1 MALDPPSTPR
11 EGFVFIPHL
20 VAGLFKGR
28 LARASLW
35 LLMANLATGVL
46 GYAYQIVMG
55 RMLPPS
61 DYGLLSAMVALGV
74 ILPVPLGAAMLILTR
89 KFAEYRARG
98 EGGRISHLWILT
110 RRWIIRSSIGVAFL
124 YLLLAPFIRDFLNVP
139 ALWPVYLM
147 GAWMLVLIFAG
158 GHTALLQGMQSF
170 NWLSGG
176 TLLSALVKIVIS
188 IVLVA
193 AGYGIYGALL
203 GLLLAS
209 LAMWLSFS
217 SASRDYR
224 LAPPLKGDHRFTMR
238 DTWPIVAATAAFTL
252 MTQLDIVLVR
262 HYFDSHEAGIYAAAS
277 TLGKAV
283 MYLPGSIAIALFPMV
298 AENDARSEGSA
309 HLLMQAVLLVG
320 TLSGCGT
327 LLFLFFP
334 GFLIQLF
341 YGEAYAS
348 SAEVLRYFGFA
359 MLPMALVF
367 VAEHFLIAKG
377 RILFVYLFILVAPA
391 QVLAVSIFHAALL
404 DVVKVMIACGSF
416 LMLIGYSMLWREYRK
431 SSGTQ

>member
-1 MALDPPSTPR
+1 MASEPASNPR
-11 EGFVFIPHL
+11 EGFVSIPHL

-35 LLMANLATGVL
+35 LLVANLATGVL
-46 GYAYQIVMG
+46 GYGYQIIMG
-55 RMLPPS
+55 RMLSPS

-98 EGGRISHLWILT
+98 EDGRVSDLWIQA
-110 RRWIIRSSIGVAFL
+110 RRWIIRSSIVVTIL
-124 YLLLAPFIRDFLNVP
+124 YLLFAPLMRDFLGVP
-139 ALWPVYLM
+139 SLWAVYLM
-147 GAWMLVLIFAG
+147 GAWMLILILSG

-170 NWLSGG
+170 NWLGGG
-176 TLLSALVKIVIS
+176 TLLTAVVKIIVS
-188 IVLVA
+188 VVLVA
-193 AGYGIYGALL
+193 AGYGIYGALF

-209 LAMWLSFS
+209 IVMWLSFNW
-217 SASRDYR
+217 ASRDYR
-224 LAPPLKGDHRFTMR
+224 LASPQKGDHRFTIR
-238 DTWPIVAATAAFTL
+238 DTWPIVAATVAFTL

-334 GFLIQLF
+334 GFLIHLF

-359 MLPMALVF
+359 MLPMALVL

-377 RILFVYLFILVAPA
+377 RVLFVYLFVLVAPI
-391 QVLAVSIFHAALL
+391 QVIAVSIFHATLL
-404 DVVKVMIACGSF
+404 DVVKVMIACSGF
-416 LMLIGYSMLWREYRK
+416 LVLIGYSMLWREYRK
-431 SSGTQ
+431 SAGA